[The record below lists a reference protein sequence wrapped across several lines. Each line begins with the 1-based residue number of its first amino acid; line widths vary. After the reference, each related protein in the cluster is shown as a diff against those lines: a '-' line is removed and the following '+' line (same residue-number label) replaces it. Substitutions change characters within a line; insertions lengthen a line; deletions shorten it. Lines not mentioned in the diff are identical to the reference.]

1 MYLDGVVARASRNI
15 LSSPEALQYLSGRG
29 ITQEEVVKYSIGYT
43 KVFNIP
49 NDGSDDYKFLKK
61 DSWDFKGLQKKLIF
75 PLKNVLGHTNG
86 MVVRDIN
93 KKLFRQYFLTEAR
106 NIGSFFGL
114 YEALPYILKSKKVFL
129 HESAIDSI
137 TFSKVFKNSVS
148 VLTSFVNEQQY
159 ELLSMIADKIILVFD
174 SDSAG
179 KYGVD
184 AVIKAYGTS
193 KIYSID
199 LGYHDTNLCFQKL
212 DRVAFFNYI
221 KSRVPIFLR

>member
-15 LSSPEALQYLSGRG
+15 LSSPEALQYLGGRG